1 MGAKLQAKISI
12 TLVLL
17 VLDMWE
23 MGNMIADNLGG
34 KLRFDQRNCFYL
46 SKEMTMRTKPDA

>member
-1 MGAKLQAKISI
+1 MGAKLQAMISI

-46 SKEMTMRTKPDA
+46 SKEMTIMMKPER

>member
-1 MGAKLQAKISI
+1 MRAMSQAMISI

-23 MGNMIADNLGG
+23 MGDRIADNLS
-34 KLRFDQRNCFYL
+34 R
-46 SKEMTMRTKPDA
+46 EMTIITKPEA